1 MAGENFDFLEGFG
14 IAESSVKQPEKAYQ
28 KFLLDVGNKVTKDL
42 SDYIKKNANNV
53 IILFSIQTRF

>member
-42 SDYIKKNANNV
+42 SDYIKKNANK
-53 IILFSIQTRF
+53 